1 MKLNEVSEK
10 DIEAMK
16 QRLQR
21 RQERRQLD
29 RDVEE
34 VINMVHKRREYCAD
48 CGVMAE
54 RRFKCYT

>member
-1 MKLNEVSEK
+1 MKLNKASEK

-34 VINMVHKRREYCAD
+34 SIRIVKKR
-48 CGVMAE
+48 
-54 RRFKCYT
+54 K

>member
-1 MKLNEVSEK
+1 MKLNKASEK

-16 QRLQR
+16 QRLRR

-34 VINMVHKRREYCAD
+34 TISIVKKRS
-48 CGVMAE
+48 
-54 RRFKCYT
+54 

>member
-1 MKLNEVSEK
+1 MKLNKASEK

-34 VINMVHKRREYCAD
+34 TINLIKKRD
-48 CGVMAE
+48 
-54 RRFKCYT
+54 

>member
-1 MKLNEVSEK
+1 MKLNKASEK

-34 VINMVHKRREYCAD
+34 TISIVKKRS
-48 CGVMAE
+48 
-54 RRFKCYT
+54 

>member
-1 MKLNEVSEK
+1 MKLNKASEK

-29 RDVEE
+29 ADIQEA
-34 VINMVHKRREYCAD
+34 IDILNKRKA
-48 CGVMAE
+48 
-54 RRFKCYT
+54 KQ

>member
-1 MKLNEVSEK
+1 MKLKNASEK

-21 RQERRQLD
+21 SQERRQLD
-29 RDVEE
+29 RDIEE
-34 VINMVHKRREYCAD
+34 VINMVHKRREYCAG
-48 CGVMAE
+48 CGVMVE